1 VGDHSNDCSGIVQ
14 RECFV
19 CVERAIKKNDE
30 AVVSND
36 C

>member
-1 VGDHSNDCSGIVQ
+1 MTVQVQ
-14 RECFV
+14 RECFM